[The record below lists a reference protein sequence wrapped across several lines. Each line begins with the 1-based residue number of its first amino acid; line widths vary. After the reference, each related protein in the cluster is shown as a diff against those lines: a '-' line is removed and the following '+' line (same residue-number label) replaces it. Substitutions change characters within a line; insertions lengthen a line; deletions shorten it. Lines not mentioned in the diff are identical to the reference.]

1 MKYMWFVA
9 GKKVLMSNIYVGMLS
24 ELLLLTV
31 LSLFA
36 NGKIE
41 LSDSFQ
47 NCSTDIAELVEKI

>member
-1 MKYMWFVA
+1 MWFVA